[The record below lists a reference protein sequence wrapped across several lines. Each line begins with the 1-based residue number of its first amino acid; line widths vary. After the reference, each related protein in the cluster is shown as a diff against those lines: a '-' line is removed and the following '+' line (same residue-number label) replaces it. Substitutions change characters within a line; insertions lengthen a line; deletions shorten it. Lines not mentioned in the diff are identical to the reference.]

1 MNDESVESAAS
12 IPRAAKEF
20 GLDSFSLYGLI
31 QQDKLRPKRARCGE
45 LVVLQIEMDRVLK
58 KPAASRDEKK
68 EAR

>member
-1 MNDESVESAAS
+1 MNDESIESAAS
-12 IPRAAKEF
+12 IPCVAKEF

-45 LVVLQIEMDRVLK
+45 LVILQVEMDRVLK
-58 KPAASRDEKK
+58 KSAASSDDKK